1 MRTAYGRYRVLA
13 YVVGTLLV
21 ILVFV
26 GVPLKHFAGQPQ
38 VASVVGVTHGVLYM
52 VYLATALQL
61 AIARRWRP
69 VRILVVFAAGL
80 VPFLTFY
87 MERRVTR
94 EERAR
99 F

>member
-21 ILVFV
+21 VLVFI
-26 GVPLKHFAGQPQ
+26 GVPLKHFAGKPA

-52 VYLATALQL
+52 VYLAAALQL
-61 AIARRWRP
+61 AIARRWSI
-69 VRILVVFAAGL
+69 VRIAIVFAAGL

-87 MERRVTR
+87 MERQVTR

-99 F
+99 S